1 MKITPPPL
9 ASLYVKRMLLEAL
22 CLRTCVRASS
32 RAVCRVLKL
41 FSAKGAASSQAWGNV
56 PRFVDRKGPS
66 AEGATH
72 LGVESRFQRFVSD
85 LIRIPGALP
94 QAYVITAPSALN
106 RYCVFTATSLPSV
119 EQNGTTLTN
128 ASVFR
133 ASFIRVDSRD
143 SWALRSF
150 GGAPNASPGQTGRAL
165 PILVFLSLFLICAWS
180 FAQTPDSVAEREV
193 QRRQAGITQGEAAL
207 ARGQAAMKAKNYAAA
222 HEEFRTAITYLPD
235 AVVSGKAHDEAVEG
249 FCKSGVVLAE
259 ARIAEGRYA
268 DAEAI
273 LSEVLSDRYDPKCRP
288 AQELYGH
295 LRQPGYFNKTMS
307 PTFIEKVEQVKQ
319 LLTEADGFYNSGRY
333 DLAMKRYDQVL
344 ALDPYNTAA
353 RKGQEKI
360 NNTKY
365 KYGEEAYNE
374 TRSRQLWQVEKGW
387 EQPVRRYG
395 QAGEPVGIGS
405 QKGLGGTAQITNK
418 LNTII
423 IPRIEFRDATIR
435 EAIDFLREQA
445 EENDTSGTGKRGV
458 DIVLRMVPLGQVA
471 PPLPPVAPAGS
482 PVPATTTAPG
492 APAAAGAPAGGTAPG
507 TGPAAAARP
516 VAPISN
522 EPRITITL
530 NQIPLGEALRYIANQ
545 AGLKVKVEP
554 YAVSIVP
561 MSEQSH
567 DLITKR
573 YHVPPEFFGGP
584 LDVGYYLQAGGAGG
598 QTGAGGSAQPAPVAE
613 NIIQKEA
620 VSYQTS
626 SGVGTGAGA
635 SSQSNLLQGTSTT
648 RKHLE
653 NDRQLVGRADARTML
668 LSMGVDFPPEASATF
683 WPHTGVLIVRNTQ
696 DNLDMVDALVDQA
709 NASQPKQ
716 VEIESKFIEITQ
728 NNLKELGFDWLLGP
742 FNIGNHKV
750 FGSGGTGTV
759 NQANFPF
766 NNNGI
771 PVGGSG
777 TTIPNDGT
785 AGGPITA
792 GNRSGSLAI
801 SANALDAL
809 LFPGASGVAP
819 GIFGLAGV
827 FTDPQFQVVIRALN
841 QKKGVDLLSAPKVTT
856 KSGQRAIIEVV
867 REFRYP
873 KTYTQP
879 QVPQIGSSTAVVGGV
894 VPVVVTPT
902 TPQDWETRNTGVTLE
917 VEPVVGENATTI
929 DLNLVPQV
937 GEFEGFINYGSP
949 INAVGV
955 NTIGNVISTSVP
967 VLLTEN
973 VINQPVFS
981 TRKVTTSVSVYDG
994 QTVVLGGLMREDVQ
1008 KTEDKVPIL
1017 GDIPLIGR
1025 AFRSNV
1031 EQHTKKNLVIFV
1043 TAKQVT
1049 AYGAPVEEQE
1059 EEGLLPPELPEV
1071 PAYKK

>member
-1 MKITPPPL
+1 MKTTPQ
-9 ASLYVKRMLLEAL
+9 S
-22 CLRTCVRASS
+22 VRDRDS
-32 RAVCRVLKL
+32 RIGCDWLGNQHKVRKL
-41 FSAKGAASSQAWGNV
+41 TKV
-56 PRFVDRKGPS
+56 
-66 AEGATH
+66 
-72 LGVESRFQRFVSD
+72 
-85 LIRIPGALP
+85 
-94 QAYVITAPSALN
+94 
-106 RYCVFTATSLPSV
+106 
-119 EQNGTTLTN
+119 
-128 ASVFR
+128 SVFR
-133 ASFIRVDSRD
+133 ASFTRRFCSGSLVGCNS
-143 SWALRSF
+143 L
-150 GGAPNASPGQTGRAL
+150 
-165 PILVFLSLFLICAWS
+165 ILADDTPATTIIVNTFRTKCLGVRCVLALFLGLAAVCASS
-180 FAQTPDSVAEREV
+180 FAQTPDNVAEREV
-193 QRRQAGITQGEAAL
+193 QRRQAGISQGEAAL
-207 ARGQAAMKAKNYAAA
+207 ARGKAAMKAKDYGAA
-222 HEEFRTAITYLPD
+222 HEEFRTAVTYLPD

-273 LSEVLSDRYDPKCRP
+273 LSEVLSDRYDSKCRP
-288 AQELYGH
+288 AQELYAH

-319 LLTEADGFYNSGRY
+319 LLAEADGFYNSGRY

-353 RKGQEKI
+353 RRGQEKV

-365 KYGEEAYNE
+365 KYGVEAYDE
-374 TRSRQLWQVEKGW
+374 TRSRQLWQVEKAW

-395 QAGEPVGIGS
+395 QTGEPAAIGA
-405 QKGLGGTAQITNK
+405 QRNLGGTARISNK
-418 LNTII
+418 LTTII
-423 IPRIEFRDATIR
+423 IPRLEFRDASLR
-435 EAIDFLREQA
+435 EAVDFLREQA
-445 EENDTSGTGKRGV
+445 VENDPATEGKRGV
-458 DIVLRMVPLGQVA
+458 NIVI
-471 PPLPPVAPAGS
+471 PPSLAVQRAVTPPAAGSPAPAGAGA
-482 PVPATTTAPG
+482 PAG
-492 APAAAGAPAGGTAPG
+492 APAAAPAGTPVPGAP
-507 TGPAAAARP
+507 PAAAANRP
-516 VAPISN
+516 GNLPAAPPPERGN
-522 EPRITITL
+522 ITIEL
-530 NQIPLGEALRYIANQ
+530 NHIPLGEALRYIANQ

-554 YAVSIVP
+554 YAVSLVP
-561 MSEQSH
+561 KTEQSD
-567 DLITKR
+567 DLLVKR

-584 LDVGYYLQAGGAGG
+584 LDVGYYLEGSLGAG

-613 NIIQKEA
+613 NVVQKEA
-620 VSYQTS
+620 VSYQS
-626 SGVGTGAGA
+626 ASGVGTGAGA
-635 SSQSNLLQGTSTT
+635 TSQSNLVQGTSTT
-648 RKHLE
+648 RQHLL

-668 LSMGVDFPPEASATF
+668 QSMGVQFPTVTLPDGRGDTASATF

-716 VEIESKFIEITQ
+716 VEIESKFIEVTQ

-742 FNIGNHKV
+742 FKVGNQGA
-750 FGSGGTGTV
+750 FGSGGTSV
-759 NQANFPF
+759 NSAAANPANFPF
-766 NNNGI
+766 VDPATQQPIGQF
-771 PVGGSG
+771 PVTG
-777 TTIPNDGT
+777 
-785 AGGPITA
+785 

-827 FTDPQFQVVIRALN
+827 FTNPQFQVVIRALN
-841 QKKGVDLLSAPKVTT
+841 QKKGIDLLSAPKVTT

-879 QVPQIGSSTAVVGGV
+879 QVPQIGSTTGGNNNV

-917 VEPVVGENATTI
+917 VEPVVGEDATTI

-937 GEFEGFINYGSP
+937 VEFEGFINYGSP

-955 NTIGNVISTSVP
+955 NTVGGVISTSVP

-1008 KTEDKVPIL
+1008 KTEDKTPII
-1017 GDIPLIGR
+1017 GDIPLVGR
-1025 AFRSNV
+1025 LFRTNV
-1031 EQHTKKNLVIFV
+1031 DQHIKRNLVIFV
-1043 TAKQVT
+1043 TARVIT
-1049 AYGAPVEEQE
+1049 PSGLAFNNEEEE
-1059 EEGLLPPELPEV
+1059 EEGLLPPALPEA

>member
-1 MKITPPPL
+1 MKITLQSVRCKGSRTCRAEGRRGDRRRVGCNPL
-9 ASLYVKRMLLEAL
+9 GNQQKETKLEKVSWSVELRDAAQVHNSSVTGSQKLALPFVRFFASLVIFCFIL
-22 CLRTCVRASS
+22 
-32 RAVCRVLKL
+32 AV
-41 FSAKGAASSQAWGNV
+41 
-56 PRFVDRKGPS
+56 
-66 AEGATH
+66 
-72 LGVESRFQRFVSD
+72 
-85 LIRIPGALP
+85 
-94 QAYVITAPSALN
+94 
-106 RYCVFTATSLPSV
+106 
-119 EQNGTTLTN
+119 
-128 ASVFR
+128 
-133 ASFIRVDSRD
+133 
-143 SWALRSF
+143 
-150 GGAPNASPGQTGRAL
+150 
-165 PILVFLSLFLICAWS
+165 LSLVCASS
-180 FAQTPDSVAEREV
+180 FAQTPDNVAEREV
-193 QRRQAGITQGEAAL
+193 HRRQAGITQGEAAL
-207 ARGQAAMKAKNYAAA
+207 ARGQAAMKAKDYAAA
-222 HEEFRTAITYLPD
+222 HEEFRTAVLYLPD

-273 LSEVLSDRYDPKCRP
+273 LSEILSDRYDPKCRP
-288 AQELYGH
+288 AQELYAH

-319 LLTEADGFYNSGRY
+319 LLTEADGFYQSGRY

-395 QAGEPVGIGS
+395 AAGEPAKFGI
-405 QKGLGGTAQITNK
+405 QKNLADTARINNK

-423 IPRIEFRDATIR
+423 IPRVEFRDATLR
-435 EAIDFLREQA
+435 EAVNFLREQA
-445 EENDTSGTGKRGV
+445 VENDPATEGERGIN
-458 DIVLRMVPLGQVA
+458 IVLPSSVGVQR
-471 PPLPPVAPAGS
+471 PPPPPAGASPAPAG
-482 PVPATTTAPG
+482 A
-492 APAAAGAPAGGTAPG
+492 TAPG
-507 TGPAAAARP
+507 TGPAGTPP
-516 VAPISN
+516 VVAGQAVALPPAPPAERGS
-522 EPRITITL
+522 ITIEL
-530 NQIPLGEALRYIANQ
+530 NHIPLGEALRYIANQ
-545 AGLKVKVEP
+545 AGLKVKVES
-554 YAVSIVP
+554 YAVSLVP
-561 MSEQSH
+561 RTEQSG
-567 DLITKR
+567 DLLVKR
-573 YHVPPEFFGGP
+573 YRVAPEFFGGP
-584 LDVGYYLQAGGAGG
+584 LDVGYYIEAGGAGG

-620 VSYQTS
+620 VSYQTA
-626 SGVGTGAGA
+626 SGTGTGAGA
-635 SSQSNLLQGTSTT
+635 TSQSNLVQGTSTT
-648 RKHLE
+648 RQHLL
-653 NDRQLVGRADARTML
+653 NDRQLVGRADAKTML
-668 LSMGVDFPPEASATF
+668 QSMGVQFPIITLPDGRTDTASATF

-716 VEIESKFIEITQ
+716 VEIESKFVEINQ

-742 FNIGNHKV
+742 FSINGKV
-750 FGSGGTGTV
+750 FGSGGTAGNGVPV
-759 NQANFPF
+759 NPADFPF
-766 NNNGI
+766 VN
-771 PVGGSG
+771 PV
-777 TTIPNDGT
+777 TNQ
-785 AGGPITA
+785 PIGQNPVTS
-792 GNRSGSLAI
+792 GNRGGDFAI

-809 LFPGASGVAP
+809 LVPGLGQAAGAAP

-827 FTDPQFQVVIRALN
+827 FTNPQFQVVIRALN
-841 QKKGVDLLSAPKVTT
+841 QKKGIDLLSAPKVTT

-873 KTYTQP
+873 KTYTPP
-879 QVPQIGSSTAVVGGV
+879 QVPQIASSTGTTVLTGPVT

-917 VEPVVGENATTI
+917 VEPVVGGDATTI

-937 GEFEGFINYGSP
+937 VEFEGFINYGSP

-955 NTIGNVISTSVP
+955 STVAGISVSRP
-967 VLLTEN
+967 VELTAN

-1008 KTEDKVPIL
+1008 KVEDKTPII

-1025 AFRSNV
+1025 AFRTNV
-1031 EQHTKKNLVIFV
+1031 DQHVKKNLIIFV
-1043 TAKQVT
+1043 TARVITPSGLAFNQ
-1049 AYGAPVEEQE
+1049 EEEE
-1059 EEGLLPPELPEV
+1059 EEGLLPPALPEV